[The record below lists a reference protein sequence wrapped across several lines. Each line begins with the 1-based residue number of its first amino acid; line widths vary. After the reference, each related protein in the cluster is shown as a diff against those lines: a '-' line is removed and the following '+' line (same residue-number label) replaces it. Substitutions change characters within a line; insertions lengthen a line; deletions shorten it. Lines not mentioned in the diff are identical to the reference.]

1 MQSRSIAWLVAI
13 SFPIWFVPLWA
24 GLWKLAGLTF
34 VGVTTATGGLL
45 LTMVLVAAYTDAES
59 AKIPN
64 WITYTGVAWAL
75 LLNSLHTLL
84 VDESTDHWLGTVGIG
99 QSLLGFATLFI
110 GLLVIF
116 SFSGGG
122 AGDVKLVGAIGA
134 FLGLQNGIEAVLIA
148 FIFCAVISLVLTL
161 SRRLVK
167 SSSGLQQSISGEREM
182 LNQKIRLGPFF
193 AIGTILI
200 LCRESGML
208 SFTLLGS

>member
-1 MQSRSIAWLVAI
+1 MQSRSVAWLAAI
-13 SFPIWFVPLWA
+13 SFPIWFIPLWI
-24 GLWKLAGLTF
+24 GLWRLGGLTV

-45 LTMVLVAAYTDAES
+45 LTMVLVAAYTDSES

-64 WITYTGVAWAL
+64 WITYTGVVWAL
-75 LLNSLHTLL
+75 LLNSLHTWM
-84 VDESTDHWLGTVGIG
+84 VDESTDQWLGTVGIG
-99 QSLLGFATLFI
+99 ESLLGFTTLFI

-161 SRRLVK
+161 SRRWLK
-167 SSSGLQQSISGEREM
+167 PSSEPPQSAAGERRM
-182 LNQKIRLGPFF
+182 LKHKIRLGPFF